1 MLLKLPNPPRAPHD
15 QRSSPVE
22 WDAHK
27 HKPHWCGVRR
37 RARRTWP
44 RRPRAASLAQTNF
57 ARNFPRSFFETTQK
71 RCNSNDVNSRFE
83 LLAGELRATLLIDS
97 HDEGAGGHRFHH
109 VACYRWGR
117 PPSAARAPA
126 PPTPPSTMP
135 ATNPDQHV
143 LSILQVGSHQLQYRL
158 SRTNTPKS
166 RHKTNMFC
174 PLTLISAGGCA

>member
-83 LLAGELRATLLIDS
+83 LLAGELRAKLLIDS
-97 HDEGAGGHRFHH
+97 HNRATSNKTQEGAAHRHT
-109 VACYRWGR
+109 
-117 PPSAARAPA
+117 AARARPSSQDAGLAAA
-126 PPTPPSTMP
+126 PEGGRPG
-135 ATNPDQHV
+135 PDKF
-143 LSILQVGSHQLQYRL
+143 
-158 SRTNTPKS
+158 RT
-166 RHKTNMFC
+166 
-174 PLTLISAGGCA
+174 

>member
-1 MLLKLPNPPRAPHD
+1 MLPNPPRAPHD

-27 HKPHWCGVRR
+27 HKPHWCGGRR

-44 RRPRAASLAQTNF
+44 QCPRAAGLAQTNF
-57 ARNFPRSFFETTQK
+57 ARNFLRSLFETTQK
-71 RCNSNDVNSRFE
+71 RCNSNDMNSRFE

-117 PPSAARAPA
+117 PHRRPGRQRHRRLPRRCLR
-126 PPTPPSTMP
+126 PT
-135 ATNPDQHV
+135 PDQHV
-143 LSILQVGSHQLQYRL
+143 LSILQVGSHQLQYRSFPHQQAEKSPQNQHVL
-158 SRTNTPKS
+158 SYNP
-166 RHKTNMFC
+166 N
-174 PLTLISAGGCA
+174 LGGRMR